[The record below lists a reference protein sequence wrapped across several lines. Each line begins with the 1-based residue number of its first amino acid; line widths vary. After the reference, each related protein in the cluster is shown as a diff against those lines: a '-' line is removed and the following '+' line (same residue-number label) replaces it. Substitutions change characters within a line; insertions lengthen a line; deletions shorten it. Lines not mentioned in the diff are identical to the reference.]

1 MNDGASAII
10 QRPLENPAT
19 TRQDRPA
26 MDPAHDES
34 QLERLT
40 FFSDAVFAIAMTLL
54 VIEVRLPAIDSFSD
68 RGLGRGLLELYPHY
82 IGFVSSFLVIGRF
95 WISHH
100 QLFGL
105 LDGTSDRLLWAN
117 LFFLFAIAFMP
128 FPTAILSVYVQLRVG
143 VGFYT
148 FWLTLVGVLN
158 VFLIRAALADRSLV
172 KPGIAI
178 DVERRRRRGGWVP
191 VLLGALA
198 FAAGMISPVWAL
210 VALAFGGP
218 LIGYLLRRERKAG

>member
-1 MNDGASAII
+1 
-10 QRPLENPAT
+10 
-19 TRQDRPA
+19 

-68 RGLGRGLLELYPHY
+68 RGLGSALLELYPHY
-82 IGFVSSFLVIGRF
+82 IGFISSFLVIGRF

-128 FPTAILSVYVQLRVG
+128 FPTAVLSVYVQLRVG

-158 VFLIRAALADRSLV
+158 VLLTRAAFADRRLV
-172 KPGIAI
+172 KPNVS
-178 DVERRRRRGGWVP
+178 VEIELHRRRGGWVP
-191 VLLGALA
+191 VLLGGLA
-198 FAAGMISPVWAL
+198 FAAGMVSPIAVL
-210 VALAFGGP
+210 PALALGSP
-218 LIGYLLRRERKAG
+218 AIGYLLRRGRPAAVRSSGDDDGDDAAIRAGRG